1 MQVTRRIVAI
11 LLAVVAAAFAPAALA
26 VRAANST
33 LFDTGDF
40 VTAAV
45 AVAADDTVREEIV
58 DNFTTSVMDEFLV
71 ENIVPAPLLAAAGV
85 SAKEVNDA
93 VAAIVRRAV
102 TTTVASEEFA
112 AAWEQASRAA
122 HESFI
127 AALDADGP
135 GSSVT
140 VDLSSI
146 VREVQARLET
156 GGVVGTLLQLTQ
168 IIPDDTSLTV
178 ELLDAE
184 QVESARDAR
193 DTLSVLS
200 WAAPVAAIVFAAL
213 TTIAW
218 PSLRGG
224 ALTAGFAFMV
234 GGIGTLVARSQAAGQ
249 VESRADDNADIARA
263 VFDVVTERL
272 TTPAVVVAALGAA
285 AVAASFARRQAP
297 GRT

>member
-1 MQVTRRIVAI
+1 MSVTRRIVAI
-11 LLAVVAAAFAPAALA
+11 LLAVAAAAFAPAALA

-33 LFDTGDF
+33 MFDTADF
-40 VTAAV
+40 VKVAV

-58 DNFTTSVMDEFLV
+58 DNFTTSVMDEFRV

-85 SAKEVNDA
+85 SAMEVNDA
-93 VAAIVRRAV
+93 VAGIVRRAV

-112 AAWEQASRAA
+112 AAWEQSSRTA

-135 GSSVT
+135 GSPVT

-168 IIPDDTSLTV
+168 IIPDDTSLTF

-193 DTLSVLS
+193 DMLSVLS
-200 WAAPVAAIVFAAL
+200 WAAPVAALVFAAL
-213 TTIAW
+213 AAFAW

-224 ALTAGFAFMV
+224 ALTAGIAFVV
-234 GGIGTLVARSQAAGQ
+234 GGIGTLVVRSQAAGQ

-272 TTPAVVVAALGAA
+272 TTSAVVVAMIGAA